1 MRSRLFSTLTMVALL
16 AGCTVGPDYQPPH
29 LSAPERWTEGNAD
42 APHVARADSW
52 WDGFHDPILSDLL
65 QKAVSGNKDLKIA
78 GQRIVQ
84 ARADLRIAESR
95 ALPSLGVGGTAESRR
110 QTQTLDWPPPAS
122 RGVYPYYQVGFDASW
137 ELDFFGG
144 TRRRQEAAQA
154 VVGEAEEAQHAILV
168 SLLAEVADDYFAYRL
183 ALVRLRIAQASVV
196 AAQQALQLSSHAYQ
210 GGERPRLDMIEAQAH
225 LDAAQA
231 DVPSQQAEADNYLH
245 ALATLIGVFPE
256 EFKAPAVGSTSLP
269 APPPMSLSLPSD
281 VIAQRPDIRRAERAY
296 AAANARIGVA
306 VADLYPHFSIPL
318 DFGLTTSS
326 LHQALKVASLAW
338 IAGGTISQSLYSG
351 GRLPAQVD
359 AARAAAESERL
370 NYEQTVLGAFREVE
384 DDLANEATAK
394 ARYTALAA
402 EAEQDHQALDNA
414 ARLYG
419 KGETGFLPVLDAQ
432 RKLYAAQDAAVQSA
446 WTRLRSDIALYK
458 ALGGGWQTISASGH
472 LAEPKCS
479 KDCRNNG
486 SSK

>member
-1 MRSRLFSTLTMVALL
+1 V
-16 AGCTVGPDYQPPH
+16 VGRISY
-29 LSAPERWTEGNAD
+29 L
-42 APHVARADSW
+42 
-52 WDGFHDPILSDLL
+52 ILSDLL

-95 ALPSLGVGGTAESRR
+95 ALLSLRRRNREPSPDADAGLATTCIER
-110 QTQTLDWPPPAS
+110 
-122 RGVYPYYQVGFDASW
+122 VYPYYQVGFDASW

-225 LDAAQA
+225 PDAAQA

-269 APPPMSLSLPSD
+269 APPPMPLSLPSMSSPN
-281 VIAQRPDIRRAERAY
+281 VRISGAPNAPTLRRMR
-296 AAANARIGVA
+296 G
-306 VADLYPHFSIPL
+306 
-318 DFGLTTSS
+318 
-326 LHQALKVASLAW
+326 
-338 IAGGTISQSLYSG
+338 
-351 GRLPAQVD
+351 
-359 AARAAAESERL
+359 
-370 NYEQTVLGAFREVE
+370 
-384 DDLANEATAK
+384 
-394 ARYTALAA
+394 
-402 EAEQDHQALDNA
+402 
-414 ARLYG
+414 
-419 KGETGFLPVLDAQ
+419 
-432 RKLYAAQDAAVQSA
+432 
-446 WTRLRSDIALYK
+446 
-458 ALGGGWQTISASGH
+458 
-472 LAEPKCS
+472 
-479 KDCRNNG
+479 
-486 SSK
+486 